1 MGSYPKPF
9 SPFGGN
15 CNLPNT
21 FPSND
26 LIVPSGRAIVNAQQK
41 KSLKQFFFF
50 TFIDFK

>member
-41 KSLKQFFFF
+41 KP
-50 TFIDFK
+50 